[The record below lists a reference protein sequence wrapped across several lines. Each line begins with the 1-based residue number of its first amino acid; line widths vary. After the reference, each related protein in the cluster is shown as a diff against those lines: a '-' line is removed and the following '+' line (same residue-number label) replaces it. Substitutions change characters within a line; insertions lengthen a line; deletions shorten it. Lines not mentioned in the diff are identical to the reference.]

1 MSKNRGVVYVKPG
14 VVEVRDIADPKFEDP
29 HGRKINHA
37 VILKIISTNICGS
50 DQHMVRG
57 RTSAPAGLVLGHEI
71 TGEVIEK
78 GVDVE
83 FLDVGDIVSVPFN
96 VACGR
101 CRTCR
106 AGDTGVCLTVNPGLP
121 GGAYG
126 YVDMG
131 GWIGGQARYVMTPY
145 ADFNLLKFPDR
156 DRAPARI
163 RDLTM
168 LTDILPTG
176 FHAAVRA
183 EVGVGSTVYI
193 AGCGPVGLAA
203 AASARILGAAVVMI
217 GDMNKERLAH
227 AKKVGFEPIDLN
239 AHDRLGELVA
249 DVIGEPVV
257 DSFIDAVGFEAKGHG
272 GAEQPA
278 VVLNQAM
285 EVTRYAGSIGIPGL
299 YVTKDPGS
307 HDKQAAKGALSL
319 NFGLGWS
326 KSHSFLTGQTPV
338 LRYNRQLL
346 QAILHD
352 RIPIADVV
360 NAQVISLEEAPKGY
374 ADFDKGAPVK
384 FILDPHGTV
393 AKAA

>member
-1 MSKNRGVVYVKPG
+1 MSQNRGVVYVKPG

-57 RTSAPAGLVLGHEI
+57 RTTAPAGLVLGHEI

-78 GVDVE
+78 GIDVE
-83 FLDVGDIVSVPFN
+83 FLDMGDIVSVPFN

-106 AGDTGVCLTVNPGLP
+106 ARDTGVCLTVNPGLP

-156 DRAPARI
+156 DQALAKV

-183 EVGVGSTVYI
+183 EVGVGSTVYV

-217 GDMNKERLAH
+217 GDMNKDRLAH
-227 AKKVGFEPIDLN
+227 AKKVGFEPIDLG
-239 AHDRLGELVA
+239 AHDAWESLSRRSSANQLSIASSTQSASRRKVMVA
-249 DVIGEPVV
+249 PSSQRSSSIRPWR
-257 DSFIDAVGFEAKGHG
+257 S
-272 GAEQPA
+272 PA
-278 VVLNQAM
+278 TQVQSAFRVFTSPKIRARTISKPLKA
-285 EVTRYAGSIGIPGL
+285 RCLSIS
-299 YVTKDPGS
+299 V
-307 HDKQAAKGALSL
+307 
-319 NFGLGWS
+319 
-326 KSHSFLTGQTPV
+326 
-338 LRYNRQLL
+338 
-346 QAILHD
+346 
-352 RIPIADVV
+352 
-360 NAQVISLEEAPKGY
+360 
-374 ADFDKGAPVK
+374 
-384 FILDPHGTV
+384 
-393 AKAA
+393 